1 MTTRKKPRTK
11 KSRPGRKM
19 TGGLWPEWFWK
30 RITPSSSSANC
41 PQTQDQQYQEQQYQE
56 QQYQP
61 QEQQY
66 QPQEQQYQGQGGK
79 KRRSKR
85 SLRKT
90 YRAGRKSTRG
100 RSIKRKRS
108 MA

>member
-1 MTTRKKPRTK
+1 MTTRKKTRTK

-41 PQTQDQQYQEQQYQE
+41 PLT
-56 QQYQP
+56 